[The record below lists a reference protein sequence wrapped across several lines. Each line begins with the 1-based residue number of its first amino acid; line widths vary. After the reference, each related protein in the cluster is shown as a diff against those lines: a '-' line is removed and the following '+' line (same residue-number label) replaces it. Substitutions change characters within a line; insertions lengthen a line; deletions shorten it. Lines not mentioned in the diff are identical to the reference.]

1 MIPRIRH
8 NLRVQSVITCEELN
22 EGQWG
27 RLRAIRLASLKDTP
41 DAFGGS
47 YQREVAFT
55 EREWR
60 DLLSLNSY
68 LVASIDGKDI
78 AMMFLEKLRG
88 DFGATCWVGGCW
100 SNPQYRGIGALRS
113 MFDYVDSV
121 KDQRGWQI
129 QGLGV
134 FIVNESAIAAYEK
147 LGFKAM
153 GDVQESTRRPGNFY
167 QRMIRGL

>member
-1 MIPRIRH
+1 MSH
-8 NLRVQSVITCEELN
+8 VVLCHELSPD
-22 EGQWG
+22 EWS
-27 RLRAIRLASLKDTP
+27 RLREIRLASLLESP
-41 DAFGGS
+41 EAFGSS
-47 YQREVAFT
+47 Y
-55 EREWR
+55 EREIAFSEKEWR
-60 DLLSLNSY
+60 ELFNLNSY

-78 AMMFLEKLRG
+78 AIMFLEKLRG

-134 FIVNESAIAAYEK
+134 FIVNESAITAYEK

-153 GDVQESTRRPGNFY
+153 GEVQESTRRPGNFY

>member
-1 MIPRIRH
+1 MSH
-8 NLRVQSVITCEELN
+8 VVLCHELSPD
-22 EGQWG
+22 EWS
-27 RLRAIRLASLKDTP
+27 RLREIRLASLLESP
-41 DAFGGS
+41 EAFGSS
-47 YQREVAFT
+47 YEREIAFT
-55 EREWR
+55 EKEWR
-60 DLLSLNSY
+60 ELFNLNSY

-78 AMMFLEKLRG
+78 AIMFLEKLRG

-134 FIVNESAIAAYEK
+134 FIVNESAITAYEK

-153 GDVQESTRRPGNFY
+153 GEVQESTRRPGNFY

>member
-1 MIPRIRH
+1 MSH
-8 NLRVQSVITCEELN
+8 VVLCHELSPD
-22 EGQWG
+22 EWS
-27 RLRAIRLASLKDTP
+27 RLREIRLASLLESP
-41 DAFGGS
+41 EAFGSS
-47 YQREVAFT
+47 YEREIAFT

-60 DLLSLNSY
+60 DLFNLNSY

-78 AMMFLEKLRG
+78 AMMFLERLRG

-134 FIVNESAIAAYEK
+134 FIVNESAITAYEK

-153 GDVQESTRRPGNFY
+153 GEVQESTRRPGNFY

>member
-1 MIPRIRH
+1 MSH
-8 NLRVQSVITCEELN
+8 VVLCHELSQD
-22 EGQWG
+22 EWS
-27 RLRAIRLASLKDTP
+27 RLREIRLASLLESP
-41 DAFGGS
+41 EAFGSS
-47 YQREVAFT
+47 YEREIAFT
-55 EREWR
+55 EKEWR
-60 DLLSLNSY
+60 ELFNLNSY

-78 AMMFLEKLRG
+78 AMMFLERLRG

-134 FIVNESAIAAYEK
+134 FIVNESAITAYEK

-153 GDVQESTRRPGNFY
+153 GEVQESTRRPGNFY

>member
-1 MIPRIRH
+1 MSHEVLCP
-8 NLRVQSVITCEELN
+8 VEWS
-22 EGQWG
+22 
-27 RLRAIRLASLKDTP
+27 RLREIRLASLLDTP
-41 DAFGGS
+41 DAFGGR
-47 YQREVAFT
+47 YERELAFT

-60 DLLSLNSY
+60 ERFTPNFSY
-68 LVASIDGKDI
+68 LVASVNGKDI
-78 AMMFLEKLRG
+78 ATMFLEKMQG

-100 SNPQYRGIGALRS
+100 SNPEYRGIGAVRA

-121 KDQRGWQI
+121 AEDKGWQI

-134 FIVNESAIAAYEK
+134 FIVNKSAIAAYEK

-153 GDVQESTRRPGNFY
+153 GDPQESTRRPGNFY

>member
-1 MIPRIRH
+1 MSH
-8 NLRVQSVITCEELN
+8 VVLCHELSQD
-22 EGQWG
+22 EWS
-27 RLRAIRLASLKDTP
+27 RLREIRLASLLESP
-41 DAFGGS
+41 EAFGSS
-47 YQREVAFT
+47 Y
-55 EREWR
+55 EREIAFSEKEWR
-60 DLLSLNSY
+60 ELFNLNSY

-78 AMMFLEKLRG
+78 AIMFLEKLRG

-134 FIVNESAIAAYEK
+134 FIVNEYAITAYEK

-153 GDVQESTRRPGNFY
+153 GEVQESTRRPGNFY

>member
-1 MIPRIRH
+1 MSH
-8 NLRVQSVITCEELN
+8 VVLCHELSPD
-22 EGQWG
+22 EWS
-27 RLRAIRLASLKDTP
+27 RLRDIRLASLLESP
-41 DAFGGS
+41 EAFGSS
-47 YQREVAFT
+47 YEREIAFT
-55 EREWR
+55 EKEWR
-60 DLLSLNSY
+60 ELFNLNSY

-78 AMMFLEKLRG
+78 AIMFLEKLRG

-100 SNPQYRGIGALRS
+100 SNPQFRGIGALRS

-134 FIVNESAIAAYEK
+134 FIVNESAITAYEK

-153 GDVQESTRRPGNFY
+153 GEVQESTRRPGNFY

>member
-1 MIPRIRH
+1 MSH
-8 NLRVQSVITCEELN
+8 VVLCHELSPD
-22 EGQWG
+22 EWS
-27 RLRAIRLASLKDTP
+27 RLREIRLASLLESP
-41 DAFGGS
+41 EAFGSS
-47 YQREVAFT
+47 YEREIAFT

-60 DLLSLNSY
+60 ELFNLNSY

-78 AMMFLEKLRG
+78 AMMFLERLRG

-100 SNPQYRGIGALRS
+100 SNPEYRGIGAVRA

-121 KDQRGWQI
+121 AGEKGWQI

-134 FIVNESAIAAYEK
+134 FIVNKSAIAAYEK

-153 GDVQESTRRPGNFY
+153 GEVQESTRRPGNFY

>member
-1 MIPRIRH
+1 MYH
-8 NLRVQSVITCEELN
+8 VVLCHELSPDD
-22 EGQWG
+22 WS
-27 RLRAIRLASLKDTP
+27 RLREIRLASLLESP
-41 DAFGGS
+41 EAFGSS
-47 YQREVAFT
+47 Y
-55 EREWR
+55 EREIAFSEKEWR
-60 DLLSLNSY
+60 ELFNLNSY

-78 AMMFLEKLRG
+78 AIMFLEKLRG

-134 FIVNESAIAAYEK
+134 FIVNESAITAYEK

-153 GDVQESTRRPGNFY
+153 GEVQESTRRPGNFY

>member
-1 MIPRIRH
+1 MSH
-8 NLRVQSVITCEELN
+8 VVLCHELSPD
-22 EGQWG
+22 EWS
-27 RLRAIRLASLKDTP
+27 RLRDIRLASLLESP
-41 DAFGGS
+41 EAFGSS
-47 YQREVAFT
+47 YEREIAFT
-55 EREWR
+55 EKEWR
-60 DLLSLNSY
+60 ELFNLNSY

-78 AMMFLEKLRG
+78 AIMFLEKLRG

-134 FIVNESAIAAYEK
+134 FIVNESAIDAYEK

-153 GDVQESTRRPGNFY
+153 GEVQESTRRQGNFY

>member
-1 MIPRIRH
+1 MSH
-8 NLRVQSVITCEELN
+8 VVLCHELSQD
-22 EGQWG
+22 EWS
-27 RLRAIRLASLKDTP
+27 RLREIRLASLLESP
-41 DAFGGS
+41 EAFGSS
-47 YQREVAFT
+47 YEREIAFT

-60 DLLSLNSY
+60 ELFNLNSY

-78 AMMFLEKLRG
+78 AIMFLEKLRG

-134 FIVNESAIAAYEK
+134 FIVNESAIASYER
-147 LGFKAM
+147 LGFRAM
-153 GDVQESTRRPGNFY
+153 GEVQESTRRPGNFY

>member
-1 MIPRIRH
+1 MSH
-8 NLRVQSVITCEELN
+8 VVLCHELSQD
-22 EGQWG
+22 EWS
-27 RLRAIRLASLKDTP
+27 RLREIRLASLLESP
-41 DAFGGS
+41 EAFGSS
-47 YQREVAFT
+47 YEREIAFT
-55 EREWR
+55 EKEWR
-60 DLLSLNSY
+60 ELFNLNSY

-78 AMMFLEKLRG
+78 AIMFLEKLRG

-134 FIVNESAIAAYEK
+134 FIVNESAITAYEK

-153 GDVQESTRRPGNFY
+153 GEVQESTRRPGNFY

>member
-1 MIPRIRH
+1 MSH
-8 NLRVQSVITCEELN
+8 VVLCHELSPD
-22 EGQWG
+22 EWS
-27 RLRAIRLASLKDTP
+27 RLREIRLASLLESP
-41 DAFGGS
+41 EAFGSS
-47 YQREVAFT
+47 YEREIAFT

-60 DLLSLNSY
+60 ELFNLNSY

-78 AMMFLEKLRG
+78 AMMFLERLRG

-134 FIVNESAIAAYEK
+134 FIVNESAIAAYER

-153 GDVQESTRRPGNFY
+153 GEVQESTRRPGNFY

>member
-1 MIPRIRH
+1 MSH
-8 NLRVQSVITCEELN
+8 VVLCHELSPD
-22 EGQWG
+22 EWS
-27 RLRAIRLASLKDTP
+27 RLREIRLASLLESP
-41 DAFGGS
+41 EAFGSS
-47 YQREVAFT
+47 YEREIAFT
-55 EREWR
+55 EKEWR
-60 DLLSLNSY
+60 ELFNLNSY

-78 AMMFLEKLRG
+78 AMMFLERLRG

-121 KDQRGWQI
+121 KDQKGWQI

-153 GDVQESTRRPGNFY
+153 GEVQESTRRPGNFY

>member
-1 MIPRIRH
+1 MSH
-8 NLRVQSVITCEELN
+8 VVLCHELSPD
-22 EGQWG
+22 EWW
-27 RLRAIRLASLKDTP
+27 RLREIRLASLLESP
-41 DAFGGS
+41 EAFGSS
-47 YQREVAFT
+47 YEREIAFT

-60 DLLSLNSY
+60 ELFNLNSY

-78 AMMFLEKLRG
+78 AMMFLERLRG

-134 FIVNESAIAAYEK
+134 FIVNESAIAAYER

-153 GDVQESTRRPGNFY
+153 GEVQESTRRPGNFY

>member
-1 MIPRIRH
+1 MSH
-8 NLRVQSVITCEELN
+8 VVLCHELSPD
-22 EGQWG
+22 EWS
-27 RLRAIRLASLKDTP
+27 RLREIRLASLLESP
-41 DAFGGS
+41 EAFGSS
-47 YQREVAFT
+47 YELEIAFT
-55 EREWR
+55 EKEWR
-60 DLLSLNSY
+60 ELFNLNSY

-78 AMMFLEKLRG
+78 AIMFLEKLRG

-134 FIVNESAIAAYEK
+134 FIVNESAITAYEK

-153 GDVQESTRRPGNFY
+153 GEVQESTRRPGNFY

>member
-1 MIPRIRH
+1 MSH
-8 NLRVQSVITCEELN
+8 VVLCHELSPD
-22 EGQWG
+22 EWS
-27 RLRAIRLASLKDTP
+27 RLREIRLASLLESP
-41 DAFGGS
+41 EAFGSS
-47 YQREVAFT
+47 YEREIAFT
-55 EREWR
+55 EKEWR
-60 DLLSLNSY
+60 ELFNLNSY

-78 AMMFLEKLRG
+78 AMMFLERLRG

-134 FIVNESAIAAYEK
+134 FIVNESAITAYEK

-153 GDVQESTRRPGNFY
+153 GEVQESTRRPGNFY

>member
-1 MIPRIRH
+1 MSH
-8 NLRVQSVITCEELN
+8 VVLCHELSPD
-22 EGQWG
+22 EWS
-27 RLRAIRLASLKDTP
+27 RLREIRLASLLESP
-41 DAFGGS
+41 EAFGSS
-47 YQREVAFT
+47 YEREIAFT
-55 EREWR
+55 EKQWRE
-60 DLLSLNSY
+60 LFNLNSY

-78 AMMFLEKLRG
+78 AIMFLEKLRG

-134 FIVNESAIAAYEK
+134 FIVNESAIAAYER

-153 GDVQESTRRPGNFY
+153 GEVQESTRRPGNFY

>member
-1 MIPRIRH
+1 MSH
-8 NLRVQSVITCEELN
+8 VVLCHELSPDD
-22 EGQWG
+22 WS
-27 RLRAIRLASLKDTP
+27 RLREIRLASLLESP
-41 DAFGGS
+41 EAFGSS
-47 YQREVAFT
+47 YEREIAFT
-55 EREWR
+55 EKEWYE
-60 DLLSLNSY
+60 LFNLNSY

-78 AMMFLEKLRG
+78 AIMFLEKLRG

-100 SNPQYRGIGALRS
+100 SNPEYRGIGAVRA

-121 KDQRGWQI
+121 SEEKGWQI

-134 FIVNESAIAAYEK
+134 FIVNKSAIAAYEK

-153 GDVQESTRRPGNFY
+153 GEVQESTRRPGNFY

>member
-1 MIPRIRH
+1 MSH
-8 NLRVQSVITCEELN
+8 VVLCHELSPD
-22 EGQWG
+22 EWS
-27 RLRAIRLASLKDTP
+27 RLRDIRLASLLESP
-41 DAFGGS
+41 EAFGSS
-47 YQREVAFT
+47 YEREIAFT
-55 EREWR
+55 EKEWR
-60 DLLSLNSY
+60 ELFNLNSY

-78 AMMFLEKLRG
+78 AMMFLERLRG

-153 GDVQESTRRPGNFY
+153 GEVQESTRRPVNFY
-167 QRMIRGL
+167 QRMIRGLQLT

>member
-1 MIPRIRH
+1 MSH
-8 NLRVQSVITCEELN
+8 VVLCHELTPD
-22 EGQWG
+22 EWS
-27 RLRAIRLASLKDTP
+27 RLREIRLASLLDTP
-41 DAFGGS
+41 DAFGGR
-47 YQREVAFT
+47 YEREVAFT

-60 DLLSLNSY
+60 ELFNLNSY

-78 AMMFLEKLRG
+78 AMMFLEKLHG

-100 SNPQYRGIGALRS
+100 SNPQYRGIGGLRS

-153 GDVQESTRRPGNFY
+153 GDLQESTRRPGNFY

>member
-1 MIPRIRH
+1 MSH
-8 NLRVQSVITCEELN
+8 VVLCHELSPD
-22 EGQWG
+22 EWS
-27 RLRAIRLASLKDTP
+27 RLREIRLASLLESP
-41 DAFGGS
+41 EAFGSS
-47 YQREVAFT
+47 YEREIAFT
-55 EREWR
+55 EKEWR
-60 DLLSLNSY
+60 ELFNLNSY

-134 FIVNESAIAAYEK
+134 FIVNESAITAYEK

-153 GDVQESTRRPGNFY
+153 GEVQESTRRPGNFY

>member
-1 MIPRIRH
+1 MSH
-8 NLRVQSVITCEELN
+8 VVLCHELSPD
-22 EGQWG
+22 EWS
-27 RLRAIRLASLKDTP
+27 RLREIRLASLLESP
-41 DAFGGS
+41 EAFGSS
-47 YQREVAFT
+47 YEREIAFT
-55 EREWR
+55 EKEWR
-60 DLLSLNSY
+60 ELFNLNSY

-78 AMMFLEKLRG
+78 AIMFLEKLRG

-121 KDQRGWQI
+121 KVQRGWQI

-153 GDVQESTRRPGNFY
+153 GEVQESTRRPGNFY

>member
-1 MIPRIRH
+1 MSH
-8 NLRVQSVITCEELN
+8 VVLCHELSPD
-22 EGQWG
+22 EWS
-27 RLRAIRLASLKDTP
+27 RLREIRLASLLESP
-41 DAFGGS
+41 EAFGSS
-47 YQREVAFT
+47 YEREIAFT
-55 EREWR
+55 EKEWR
-60 DLLSLNSY
+60 ELFNLNSY

-121 KDQRGWQI
+121 KNQRGWQI

-153 GDVQESTRRPGNFY
+153 GDVQESTRMPGNFY

>member
-1 MIPRIRH
+1 MSHVVLCHELSPDEWSR
-8 NLRVQSVITCEELN
+8 LCE
-22 EGQWG
+22 
-27 RLRAIRLASLKDTP
+27 IRLASLLESP
-41 DAFGGS
+41 EAFGSS
-47 YQREVAFT
+47 YEREIAFT
-55 EREWR
+55 EKEWR
-60 DLLSLNSY
+60 ELFNLNSY

-78 AMMFLEKLRG
+78 AMMFLERLRG

-134 FIVNESAIAAYEK
+134 FIVNESAIAAYER

-153 GDVQESTRRPGNFY
+153 GEVQESTRRPGNFY

>member
-1 MIPRIRH
+1 MSH
-8 NLRVQSVITCEELN
+8 VVLCHELSPD
-22 EGQWG
+22 EWS
-27 RLRAIRLASLKDTP
+27 RLRDIRLASLLESP
-41 DAFGGS
+41 EAFGSS
-47 YQREVAFT
+47 YEREIAFT
-55 EREWR
+55 EKEWR
-60 DLLSLNSY
+60 ELFNLNSY

-78 AMMFLEKLRG
+78 AIMFLEKLRG

-134 FIVNESAIAAYEK
+134 FIVNESAITAYEK

-153 GDVQESTRRPGNFY
+153 GEVQESTRRPGNFY

>member
-1 MIPRIRH
+1 MSH
-8 NLRVQSVITCEELN
+8 VVLCHELSPD
-22 EGQWG
+22 EWS
-27 RLRAIRLASLKDTP
+27 RLREIRLASLLESP
-41 DAFGGS
+41 EAFGSS
-47 YQREVAFT
+47 YEREIAFT
-55 EREWR
+55 EKEWR
-60 DLLSLNSY
+60 ELFNLNSY

-78 AMMFLEKLRG
+78 AMMFLERLRG

-100 SNPQYRGIGALRS
+100 SNPEYRGIGAVRA

-121 KDQRGWQI
+121 AGEKGWQI

-134 FIVNESAIAAYEK
+134 FIVNKSAIAAYEK

-153 GDVQESTRRPGNFY
+153 GEVQESTRRPGNFY

>member
-1 MIPRIRH
+1 MSH
-8 NLRVQSVITCEELN
+8 VVLCHELSPD
-22 EGQWG
+22 EWS
-27 RLRAIRLASLKDTP
+27 RLREIRLASLLESP
-41 DAFGGS
+41 EAFGSS
-47 YQREVAFT
+47 Y
-55 EREWR
+55 EREIAFSEKEWR
-60 DLLSLNSY
+60 ELFNLNSY

-78 AMMFLEKLRG
+78 AIMFLERLRG

-134 FIVNESAIAAYEK
+134 FIVNESAITAYEK

-153 GDVQESTRRPGNFY
+153 GEVQESTRRPGNFY

>member
-1 MIPRIRH
+1 MSH
-8 NLRVQSVITCEELN
+8 VVLCHELSPD
-22 EGQWG
+22 EWS
-27 RLRAIRLASLKDTP
+27 RLREIRLASLLESP
-41 DAFGGS
+41 EAFGSS
-47 YQREVAFT
+47 YEREIAFT

-60 DLLSLNSY
+60 ELFNLNSY

-78 AMMFLEKLRG
+78 AMMFLERLRG

-134 FIVNESAIAAYEK
+134 FIVNESAIAAYKK

-153 GDVQESTRRPGNFY
+153 GEVQESTRRPGNFY

>member
-1 MIPRIRH
+1 MSH
-8 NLRVQSVITCEELN
+8 VVLCHELSPD
-22 EGQWG
+22 EWS
-27 RLRAIRLASLKDTP
+27 RLREIRLASLLESP
-41 DAFGGS
+41 EAFGSS
-47 YQREVAFT
+47 YEREIAFT
-55 EREWR
+55 EKEWR
-60 DLLSLNSY
+60 ELFNLNSY
-68 LVASIDGKDI
+68 LIASIDGKDI
-78 AMMFLEKLRG
+78 AMMFLERLRG

-134 FIVNESAIAAYEK
+134 FIVNESAITAYEK

-153 GDVQESTRRPGNFY
+153 GEVQESTRRPGNFY
-167 QRMIRGL
+167 QRMIRGLKTEFNGQVIR